1 MSAAPKPRKLT
12 VAEYLAIENAAERK
26 SEFYDGEMFLMA
38 GASPD
43 HNAIKDNLIV
53 EIGGR
58 LRGSPCRTY
67 SSDQRVKVD
76 ATGLFTYP
84 DIVIVC
90 DRPQFDADDPLALT
104 NPVALVEVLS
114 PGTAGYDRGTKF
126 RHYQQ
131 MPSVR
136 EVVLVSQDRVFV
148 EVFVRQ
154 PDGSWR
160 LTVADDPAGELALST
175 LPVRV
180 PLADVYRG
188 VKVPDRP
195 PLR

>member
-1 MSAAPKPRKLT
+1 MT

-38 GASPD
+38 GASPA
-43 HNAIKDNLIV
+43 HNFIKENLIG
-53 EIGGR
+53 ELFTR
-58 LRGSPCRTY
+58 LRGGPCRTV

-84 DIVIVC
+84 DIAIIC
-90 DRPQFDADDPLALT
+90 GRSEFDADDPLALT
-104 NPVALVEVLS
+104 NPLVLIEVLS
-114 PGTAGYDRGTKF
+114 PGTAVYDRGTKF

-175 LPVRV
+175 VPVRV

-188 VKVPDRP
+188 VEVPDRP